1 MHTIEETKKSYD
13 AACKEVLADRYIL
26 ANILKECV
34 EEFRDES
41 IEFIA
46 CECIQGSPEI
56 STVPV
61 RADESVRLRLDGLNT
76 EDTSLTEAVIHYDI
90 RFRAILPREGK
101 PIKLII
107 NVEAQNNFSPGYSL
121 LKRAIYYCCRMI
133 SAQYGTVF
141 TRSSYDAMEKVY
153 SIWICTNPSA
163 GWEYTI
169 TKYVMQERSMV
180 GNARANM
187 DEYDLI
193 VPIMVCLG
201 KKKYRELQGLFR
213 LLNMVLMRQ
222 SRDDRSE
229 VLNELKD
236 NYNVVMTP
244 HLEKGVAQMCNLSEG
259 VYQDG
264 VAYGL
269 EQGRKLSEGVYQDGV
284 AYGLEQGRK
293 LSEGVY
299 QDGVAHG
306 LEQGLERGLERGLEQ
321 GRKETVLALLREKM
335 PLDLIVRVTTL
346 SAEKIRD
353 IGKLNGIL

>member
-1 MHTIEETKKSYD
+1 MQAVEEQKQCYD

-34 EEFRDES
+34 EEFSAES
-41 IEFIA
+41 ISYIA
-46 CECIQGSPEI
+46 TTCIQGSPEI

-61 RADESVRLRLDGLNT
+61 RADEEARLRLDGLNT
-76 EDTSLTEAVIHYDI
+76 EDVSLTESVIHYDI

-141 TRSSYDAMEKVY
+141 THSSYDDLEKVY

-169 TKYVMQERSMV
+169 TKYAMQERSLA
-180 GNARANM
+180 GNARANPN
-187 DEYDLI
+187 EYDLI

-222 SRDDRSE
+222 NRDDRNE

-244 HLEKGVAQMCNLSEG
+244 NLEKGVAQMCNLSEG
-259 VYQDG
+259 IYQDG

-269 EQGRKLSEGVYQDGV
+269 EQGRKLSEGIYQDGV

-293 LSEGVY
+293 LSEGIY
-299 QDGVAHG
+299 QDGVVHG
-306 LEQGLERGLERGLEQ
+306 LEQGLEQ